1 MLSSRDLS
9 SHWSLSPATIRAYV
23 ASGVLRGCR
32 INRSLRFV
40 WQEVWALEAGPMPRT
55 AQAERYQT
63 ALLTKHDL
71 AQALGLSVRSIDRL
85 LARGLPTRNVGTNV
99 RLNRCDAAEWL
110 ALHAGVDLHI
120 LTRKL
125 AVSHKRP
132 LTQRRFVYGGACA
145 TGADPTLL
153 TREQCANMPPSRPD
167 APAECGRRA
176 RAGDPT

>member
-9 SHWSLSPATIRAYV
+9 RHWSLSPATIRSYA
-23 ASGVLRGCR
+23 ASGALKSCR
-32 INRSLRFV
+32 VNRSLRFE
-40 WQEVWALEAGPMPRT
+40 WASIWALEAGPTPR
-55 AQAERYQT
+55 AAHAERYQT
-63 ALLTKHDL
+63 DLLTKHDL

-132 LTQRRFVYGGACA
+132 HKQRRFVYGTACA
-145 TGADPTLL
+145 TGADSTLL
-153 TREQCANMPPSRPD
+153 TREQCANKPSRGPA
-167 APAECGRRA
+167 APRRGGRRA